1 MTQAAASR
9 DGERSMKRNPNCPAL
24 SVKYRFWAKLLPM
37 PVAAHKIGTAE
48 GYVGGEIQLAIL
60 GQN

>member
-1 MTQAAASR
+1 
-9 DGERSMKRNPNCPAL
+9 MKRNPNCPAL